1 MIRNDYISV
10 MNELSASEGVFTS
23 GQAARLGITAKAL
36 SQAAASG
43 RAERIAHGAYRLA
56 GTPATEH
63 DRAVAIW
70 KLTAPAKFTHERMA
84 AWDGI
89 VIGGTSAASI
99 LGIGD
104 FWLSPYRIYARKRI
118 NSRIVEASFAVRAV
132 DEEDIA
138 WVGGLPV
145 TKAERTLVD
154 LCLDFED
161 PSLIGDAL
169 RGAVRKGLD
178 FDRLALLISQKS
190 GKGAAARLL
199 GQLGEAAARIRRQ
212 EKPTAA
218 TVKPSYGA
226 FMKLCK

>member
-1 MIRNDYISV
+1 MTRNDHISA

-36 SQAAASG
+36 SQAVASG
-43 RAERIAHGAYRLA
+43 RAERIIHGAYRLA
-56 GTPATEH
+56 GVPATEF
-63 DRAVAIW
+63 DLVTAIW

-84 AWDGI
+84 SWDG
-89 VIGGTSAASI
+89 VAIGGTTAAGI

-118 NSRIVEASFAVRAV
+118 NSRITEASFAVRTV

-138 WVGGLPV
+138 WVDGLPV

-161 PSLIGDAL
+161 SSLVEDAL
-169 RGAVRKGLD
+169 RDVARMGLD
-178 FDRLALLISQKS
+178 FDRLELLISQKS
-190 GKGAAARLL
+190 GKAAAARLL
-199 GQLGEAAARIRRQ
+199 RDLSEAASRIKRE
-212 EKPTAA
+212 EKD
-218 TVKPSYGA
+218 GWQRGR
-226 FMKLCK
+226 

>member
-1 MIRNDYISV
+1 
-10 MNELSASEGVFTS
+10 
-23 GQAARLGITAKAL
+23 
-36 SQAAASG
+36 
-43 RAERIAHGAYRLA
+43 
-56 GTPATEH
+56 
-63 DRAVAIW
+63 
-70 KLTAPAKFTHERMA
+70 MA

-89 VIGGTSAASI
+89 AIGGTSAACI

-118 NSRIVEASFAVRAV
+118 NSRIAEVSFAVRVV

-138 WVGGLPV
+138 WVDGLPV

-169 RGAVRKGLD
+169 RGAARKGLD

-212 EKPTAA
+212 EKPTTA
-218 TVKPSYGA
+218 TEEPSYGA